1 MLIPD
6 SKHWDLSPHT
16 PPANTVLHSVKG
28 MTWTILWSQQVLFTQ
43 GTAHMIQLQFNHHD
57 TQAEKMKGFMFS
69 EQNAEIDW
77 TSMHIAKMG
86 IIWSGRR
93 WSTFRCSP

>member
-1 MLIPD
+1 
-6 SKHWDLSPHT
+6 
-16 PPANTVLHSVKG
+16 
-28 MTWTILWSQQVLFTQ
+28 
-43 GTAHMIQLQFNHHD
+43 MIQLQFNHHD

-77 TSMHIAKMG
+77 TSMHVAKMG

-93 WSTFRCSP
+93 